1 MPDEARRK
9 WSVGRVVKTAVG
21 VYAAIV
27 LIPLI
32 AGIFMARADAERAA
46 AIMAYFR
53 DILLVV
59 IFLAGILVATGVGIL
74 VVQLAALTGVV
85 KVQAGALGA
94 EVRGTFKAVRGAATF
109 IAEAV
114 ASPAVRVLTFIS
126 GLFRFLGEIT
136 LLRRALRR
144 DPDKTSQS

>member
-1 MPDEARRK
+1 MPDKTPRK

-21 VYAAIV
+21 AYAAIV

-32 AGIFMARADAERAA
+32 AGIFLARADSERAA
-46 AIMAYFR
+46 AVMAYFR

-74 VVQLAALTGVV
+74 LVQLAALTGVV
-85 KVQAGALGA
+85 KVQAGALSA
-94 EVRGTFKAVRGAATF
+94 EVRGALKAVRGAATF
-109 IAEAV
+109 ISEAV
-114 ASPAVRVLTFIS
+114 AAPAIRVLTFFS

-136 LLRRALRR
+136 LLRRVLRR
-144 DPDKTSQS
+144 DPDKTNRS